1 MNATRKI
8 LILAILLMLSPFC
21 WAQQFEGDWNVRDFT
36 FKSGEKLPEL
46 RLHYI
51 TLPAVFSSLLIAAAV
66 FVHDPQKQA
75 GGKVLLAALVL
86 FAMNAVVTHAT
97 ARAAWVF
104 EHGRW
109 PPQKPPPAP
118 PK

>member
-1 MNATRKI
+1 MAAAVFVW
-8 LILAILLMLSPFC
+8 LAVAFAVVGALGVWLM
-21 WAQQFEGDWNVRDFT
+21 RD
-36 FKSGEKLPEL
+36 PYQ
-46 RLHYI
+46 RMHYL
-51 TLPAVFSSLLIAAAV
+51 TLPAVFSSLFTVVAV
-66 FVHDPQKQA
+66 FLHEKQKQS

-109 PPQKPPPAP
+109 PPEKPPPEP

>member
-1 MNATRKI
+1 VGVIASI
-8 LILAILLMLSPFC
+8 LVWLAVAFAVIGALGVWLMRDPF
-21 WAQQFEGDWNVRDFT
+21 Q
-36 FKSGEKLPEL
+36 

-51 TLPAVFSSLLIAAAV
+51 TLPAVFSALFITAAV
-66 FVHDPQKQA
+66 FIHEPKQA
-75 GGKVLLAALVL
+75 GGKVALAALVL

-97 ARAAWVF
+97 ARAAWVY

-109 PPQKPPPAP
+109 PPKAPPPEP